1 MTHPDEFRD
10 SAAGE
15 DADYG
20 GSAEADWAGEDDYG
34 YDGYDYPDAAAE
46 VDPAVD
52 EGAERVGLLLM
63 AALVVL
69 AVAAS
74 IIMLFATST
83 GWMKIAVLAGLWAAV
98 VGAVLTTRYRRQ
110 LAGERRRRDELE
122 RRHRAELDKE
132 LATHREQELI
142 LEQNYLD
149 SLDAGRDETLAQ
161 LRAEIAALREH
172 LAELLGENIEDER
185 IALRARAE
193 RLRELDAPA
202 QPSPM
207 RDPQAHDR
215 PEPRARAHRAQVT
228 AEQTPP
234 RFGAARPRP
243 ARGEEPVD
251 VPEVDDAAPRGGE
264 SPATPAQPAKPA
276 QATPAEPAEPAEPVT
291 PAEPG
296 ESAEAAERPRRTAAT
311 GRPDPAAAQWA
322 APETPAAGARRHH
335 RAEEP
340 AEAGPEQSRPGSRP
354 VSRPVARPAAEP
366 AAEAEAAQPTEAAAR
381 PRAAHRAPE
390 DGSARQP
397 WLASGRQEPQQPARA
412 RWSAEPATEAKPE
425 PEPEPKPK
433 SEPEPEPE
441 PEAESTAEPTT
452 AAGAGSRP
460 GHRAPEGATATGSP
474 AAGEGSGGR
483 AEPRRGR
490 RRAEDRADGLT
501 VAELLAQ
508 MRERK
513 DS

>member
-1 MTHPDEFRD
+1 MTHPDEFSD

-15 DADYG
+15 DAGYG
-20 GSAEADWAGEDDYG
+20 GSAEADWTGEDDYG

-46 VDPAVD
+46 VDPAEADTAED

-193 RLRELDAPA
+193 RLRELDAPV

-228 AEQTPP
+228 AEHTPP
-234 RFGAARPRP
+234 RFDAAARPRP

-251 VPEVDDAAPRGGE
+251 VPEVDDAAPRGGDA
-264 SPATPAQPAKPA
+264 PAAPAQPAA
-276 QATPAEPAEPAEPVT
+276 
-291 PAEPG
+291 
-296 ESAEAAERPRRTAAT
+296 
-311 GRPDPAAAQWA
+311 
-322 APETPAAGARRHH
+322 
-335 RAEEP
+335 
-340 AEAGPEQSRPGSRP
+340 
-354 VSRPVARPAAEP
+354 
-366 AAEAEAAQPTEAAAR
+366 
-381 PRAAHRAPE
+381 
-390 DGSARQP
+390 
-397 WLASGRQEPQQPARA
+397 PAR
-412 RWSAEPATEAKPE
+412 
-425 PEPEPKPK
+425 
-433 SEPEPEPE
+433 
-441 PEAESTAEPTT
+441 TT
-452 AAGAGSRP
+452 A
-460 GHRAPEGATATGSP
+460 P
-474 AAGEGSGGR
+474 A
-483 AEPRRGR
+483 
-490 RRAEDRADGLT
+490 
-501 VAELLAQ
+501 
-508 MRERK
+508 
-513 DS
+513 